1 MNDSCICGNPLAF
14 SQCCKPYLDKKV
26 SAETPEQL
34 MRSRYTAY
42 ALGGYGEYLLKTW
55 FPPMAKN
62 LSVSELSE
70 KSQQWNNL
78 EVLGSG
84 HKDTEGWVEFR
95 ASYQND
101 NGNSLLHERSVF
113 TRIGQQWFYIGGE
126 IK

>member
-1 MNDSCICGNPLAF
+1 MNESCFCGNQLSF
-14 SQCCKPYLDKKV
+14 SRCCKPYLEAKV
-26 SAETPEQL
+26 SPDTPEKL

-70 KSQQWNNL
+70 KTQQWINL
-78 EVLGSG
+78 DVLGSG
-84 HKDTEGWVEFR
+84 QKDNEGWVEFK
-95 ASYQND
+95 ATYQEKNHK
-101 NGNSLLHERSVF
+101 SVLHEKSVF
-113 TRIGQQWFYIGGE
+113 TRIGAQWFYIGGE